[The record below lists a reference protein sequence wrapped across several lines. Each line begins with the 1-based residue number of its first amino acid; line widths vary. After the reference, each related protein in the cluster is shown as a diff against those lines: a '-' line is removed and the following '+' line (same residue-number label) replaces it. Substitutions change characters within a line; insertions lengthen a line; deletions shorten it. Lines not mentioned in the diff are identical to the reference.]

1 MLLQVSGENIM
12 SRQYNP
18 AIDAYRN
25 MDIENL
31 PDIKE
36 EPETTGL
43 LSKRSSMNIKGIDT
57 DNPVVRV
64 GMQMKVLRKHR
75 EEIKNATA

>member
-1 MLLQVSGENIM
+1 VNGESIM

-18 AIDAYRN
+18 AIDAYRR

-31 PDIKE
+31 PDRTEK
-36 EPETTGL
+36 PETTGL
-43 LSKRSSMNIKGIDT
+43 LSKRTSIKSKGIDM
-57 DNPVVRV
+57 DNPAVRV

-75 EEIKNATA
+75 EEIKNATS

>member
-1 MLLQVSGENIM
+1 MQVSGEDIM

-18 AIDAYRN
+18 AIDAYKN

-31 PDIKE
+31 PDANA

-43 LSKRSSMNIKGIDT
+43 LSKRRDIKTKGLDM
-57 DNPVVRV
+57 DNPAVRV

>member
-1 MLLQVSGENIM
+1 M

-31 PDIKE
+31 PEVKE

-43 LSKRSSMNIKGIDT
+43 LSKRSSMNTKGIDT

-75 EEIKNATA
+75 EEIKNATV

>member
-1 MLLQVSGENIM
+1 MQVSGESIM

-31 PDIKE
+31 PDVKE

>member
-1 MLLQVSGENIM
+1 M

-31 PDIKE
+31 PDVKE

-43 LSKRSSMNIKGIDT
+43 LSKRSSMNTKGIDT

-75 EEIKNATA
+75 EEIKNATS

>member
-1 MLLQVSGENIM
+1 M

-31 PDIKE
+31 PEVKE

>member
-1 MLLQVSGENIM
+1 M

-31 PDIKE
+31 PDVKE

-43 LSKRSSMNIKGIDT
+43 LSKRSSMNTKGIDT

-75 EEIKNATA
+75 EEIKNATV